1 MCCRSSRLRVCAAG
15 AIAAA
20 RAMLGSSGE
29 RPAAT
34 PACNNRRDADGA
46 RGADEGVVAAV
57 HPCKIPL
64 VGQIAHHQVGAHAL
78 QARGQALQVEADVGV
93 EHGGRRQLV
102 DVGGVQVAGAQVAAG
117 QAEVPVRTLP
127 VGRQHQGV
135 LRLADHLGA
144 VDDAQLG
151 VAPGVAAAQP

>member
-1 MCCRSSRLRVCAAG
+1 MKALSRP
-15 AIAAA
+15 
-20 RAMLGSSGE
+20 S
-29 RPAAT
+29 T
-34 PACNNRRDADGA
+34 PARYR
-46 RGADEGVVAAV
+46 
-57 HPCKIPL
+57 L
-64 VGQIAHHQVGAHAL
+64 S
-78 QARGQALQVEADVGV
+78 ARGQALQVEADVGV

-151 VAPGVAAAQP
+151 VARGVAAAQVLGAVVGVGRIDPPAVVPAIAERRFQAVAFHAAEVLPAGR

>member
-1 MCCRSSRLRVCAAG
+1 MKALSRP
-15 AIAAA
+15 
-20 RAMLGSSGE
+20 S
-29 RPAAT
+29 T
-34 PACNNRRDADGA
+34 PARYR
-46 RGADEGVVAAV
+46 
-57 HPCKIPL
+57 L
-64 VGQIAHHQVGAHAL
+64 S
-78 QARGQALQVEADVGV
+78 ALQVEADVGV
-93 EHGGRRQLV
+93 EHGGQRQLV

-151 VAPGVAAAQP
+151 VARGVAAAQPNAASRPLLSTPPKFS